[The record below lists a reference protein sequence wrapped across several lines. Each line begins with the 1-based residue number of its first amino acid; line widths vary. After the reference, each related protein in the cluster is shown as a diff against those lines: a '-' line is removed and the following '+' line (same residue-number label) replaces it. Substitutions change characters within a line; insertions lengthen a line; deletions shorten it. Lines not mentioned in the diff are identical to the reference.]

1 MIELEAGGDS
11 ADVAAVAGFHFAL
24 NEIGRKGWECGAG
37 ADLLRYAREQVV
49 RPAVRSRRLFGD
61 SYDEAM
67 SVGWLA
73 AWEALRSPTI
83 RTSSCPWGSVRSA
96 VLRGSPGRLCGEA
109 LQGIGAGEAGVGQLP
124 VERLSLMRPRRVSP
138 LTANSK
144 GAASSR
150 TPPRRVGLGRRL
162 ELICSE
168 LVAAGWEQTVAED
181 ALDWVASNY
190 SGSPEGT
197 RTVED
202 RSMSQARTPAGDL
215 IDAAAAV
222 GDAIAY
228 PDLRCPSCGAG
239 VVAGCSNASREAS
252 GTRAF
257 IRLRAG
263 QSHAVGCPHAL
274 RGAVRGSRFAA
285 TQLCIPYWQLR
296 RLALVV
302 GGGDRNVGLVELM
315 TLQGPGLLHTPVAR
329 RSIRAT
335 TSRFASCPST
345 ALAERYGAGQRSR
358 QAAA

>member
-1 MIELEAGGDS
+1 MDGNVEPRTAFGG
-11 ADVAAVAGFHFAL
+11 VGTVAGFHAAMAEVERL
-24 NEIGRKGWECGAG
+24 GWDSQAA
-37 ADLLRYAREQVV
+37 ADLLSYAREQVI

-73 AWEALRSPTI
+73 AWEVLRSPTI
-83 RTSSCPWGSVRSA
+83 RTSSSPWGSVRSA
-96 VLRGSPGRLCGEA
+96 VLRGVQGAYVAKIYKAPVRSGWRRSAAGTAPEPDDAALCVSLERELERGRQFAESA
-109 LQGIGAGEAGVGQLP
+109 
-124 VERLSLMRPRRVSP
+124 
-138 LTANSK
+138 
-144 GAASSR
+144 
-150 TPPRRVGLGRRL
+150 TPIGLGRRL

-168 LVAAGWEQTVAED
+168 LVAAGWEQTVAEE
-181 ALDWVASNY
+181 ALDWIASNY

-197 RTVED
+197 RTVDD
-202 RSMSQARTPAGDL
+202 RAMSQARTPAGDL
-215 IDAAAAV
+215 IDAAAVV

-228 PDLRCPSCGAG
+228 PNLRCPSCGAG

-252 GTRAF
+252 GIRAF

-263 QSHAVGCPHAL
+263 QSHADRCPHAL

-285 TQLCIPYWQLR
+285 TRLRIPYWQLR

-335 TSRFASCPST
+335 TSRFAMCPST
-345 ALAERYGAGQRSR
+345 TLAERYGAGQRPR